1 MKIPAPLLANIW
13 LSKYEPTIGDDAKV
27 FQRYMDDVLR
37 SIKRQNIEAKLAEI
51 NRLHPN
57 LKFTVETET
66 DGKLPYLDMEI
77 IHMDNTLSSTW
88 YVKPSDTGLIM
99 NFHSVAPKQYKR
111 SVVAGFVH
119 RIFRACSNWRKF
131 SH

>member
-1 MKIPAPLLANIW
+1 MNVIMSTADGYYRQIDGLAMGSQPAPLLANIW

-27 FQRYMDDVLR
+27 FQRYMDDILR
-37 SIKRQNIEAKLAEI
+37 SIKRQNIKAKLAEI

-57 LKFTVETET
+57 LKFTVEIET

-88 YVKPSDTGLIM
+88 YVKPSEYWL
-99 NFHSVAPKQYKR
+99 NHELSF
-111 SVVAGFVH
+111 
-119 RIFRACSNWRKF
+119 CSPETV
-131 SH
+131 